1 MNYAI
6 LAGVAD
12 IIMMAGQQFVQ
23 GWFTAKFIKTKR
35 IGLYCALIIILF
47 ASAYFL
53 KQFVFPARA
62 SIISISTVFASFAL
76 AVLFK
81 NGSTI
86 RSVLF
91 LVIYNVCLMGLDYVA
106 VLTYNTLLPRYSSGL
121 LYASF
126 SGTITFSSLDFGFLC
141 LLRVTGFAQVA
152 ISLFV
157 AYLTLRE
164 KPNANSASTYKRIN
178 RFIPIFVLEM
188 VFVGFL
194 MVYTARVS
202 INYPNIMWLMVV
214 FLAAFYALD
223 ILVWRILQS
232 VENEEKLSRE
242 KFELQLYAD
251 ANAMAYKQIME
262 SDIRFR
268 SLRHDMLNQ
277 LQTAVILLERG
288 ETNEVAKQLL
298 SYRDKIDHSKG
309 TSTGNHIVDAILL
322 IKEQTCSDKGIKLR
336 SQGILPPKTPLDDS
350 EMCSVVGNILDN
362 AINGTLKRNKEDG
375 NWDYID
381 FAIGIHDEKLVI
393 SCKNPSDKLLREDV
407 LPPHPDQEHG
417 WGLYI
422 LDRIA
427 QGHGGAFTFIVEN
440 GEASAL
446 FWTPYAVSEE

>member
-6 LAGVAD
+6 LAGFAD
-12 IIMMAGQQFVQ
+12 IFMMAGQQLVQ

-35 IGLYCALIIILF
+35 ISLYCALFTILF
-47 ASAYFL
+47 AGSYYL
-53 KQFVFPARA
+53 KQFVFPAQA
-62 SIISISTVFASFAL
+62 SVITMATVFLSF
-76 AVLFK
+76 VLTLLFSK
-81 NGSTI
+81 ISPI
-86 RSVLF
+86 RNILF
-91 LVIYNVCLMGLDYVA
+91 LVIFNICLMCLDYVA
-106 VLTYNTLLPRYSSGL
+106 VLIYKTLLPKYSSGL

-126 SGTITFSSLDFGFLC
+126 SGTIAFSSLDFGFLC
-141 LLRVTGFAQVA
+141 LLRATGFAQVSV
-152 ISLFV
+152 SLLV
-157 AYLTLRE
+157 AYLTLRD
-164 KPNANSASTYKRIN
+164 KPNTNSASSYKRIN

-194 MVYTARVS
+194 MAYTARVA

-214 FLAAFYALD
+214 FLVAFFALD
-223 ILVWRILQS
+223 ILVWHILQS
-232 VENEEKLSRE
+232 VENEERLSRE

-251 ANAMAYKQIME
+251 ANATAYKQIME

-288 ETNEVAKQLL
+288 EKNEAAKQLL

-309 TSTGNHIVDAILL
+309 IFTGNHIVDAILL

-336 SQGILPPKTPLDDS
+336 SQGILPNKTPLDDS

-362 AINGTLKRNKEDG
+362 AINGTLKRSKEDG

-393 SCKNPSDKLLREDV
+393 SCKNLSDPLMKEYA
-407 LPPHPDQEHG
+407 LPPHPEQEHG

-440 GEASAL
+440 GEATAL
-446 FWTPYAVSEE
+446 FWIPYAALEE